1 MVKNI
6 PNLMKSMNL
15 PVQKFQRTLSR
26 INSRRSALRHI
37 IIKVSEAK
45 DNLESNKREVTH
57 YIQGILNKI
66 RRQFLIRNQRCKET
80 VERHILNA
88 NYKKTKP
95 KTHKQKNYQ
104 ARILFLTKLSFKNE
118 GEIKTFPGKKKI

>member
-15 PVQKFQRTLSR
+15 PVQKFQRSLSR

-45 DNLESNKREVTH
+45 DNLESN
-57 YIQGILNKI
+57 
-66 RRQFLIRNQRCKET
+66 
-80 VERHILNA
+80 ERSYSLHTRDSQQDQEAISHQEPEMQEDSGTT
-88 NYKKTKP
+88 YSKC
-95 KTHKQKNYQ
+95 
-104 ARILFLTKLSFKNE
+104 
-118 GEIKTFPGKKKI
+118 